1 MPSAATADARLA
13 EVGTRQYGAF
23 HRDQAVEAGLSR
35 RQLDGRIASGRV
47 QRRDHN
53 VYVFAGVPPSPEQA
67 LIVAVLASGGAASHR
82 SAAWLEDLISGHPP
96 RPEITIPSNR
106 NYRAP
111 GVVVRRQQDVGP
123 EHLTVVRGI
132 RCTDVKETLL
142 SLGIAVPQAL
152 HERALDRALH
162 RGLVE
167 YGDLVSYYFTKARQ
181 GRDGCGKLHELFCL
195 RDPEMPPAA
204 SDLETLLMR
213 VIRDHGLPIPERQVP
228 VTIGERHVRF
238 DLAYPGPMIALEGD
252 GFGIH
257 TLRGMFETDRS
268 RHNAVTLAGWLTV
281 HFTWR
286 MIIHDPAYI
295 VATIAEAL
303 RSRDFSW

>member
-1 MPSAATADARLA
+1 MRTTTHADDVLA
-13 EVGTRQYGAF
+13 EIGAGQYGAF
-23 HRDQAVEAGLSR
+23 HRGQALDVGLTR
-35 RQLDGRIASGRV
+35 RQLDGRIAAGRV
-47 QRRDHN
+47 LRRDHN

-67 LIVAVLASGGAASHR
+67 LMVAVLASGGAASHR

-96 RPEITIPSNR
+96 RPEITIPPNR
-106 NYRAP
+106 NYRAA
-111 GVVVRRQQDVGP
+111 GLVVRRQQDVGP
-123 EHLTVVRGI
+123 ENLTVVRGI

-152 HERALDRALH
+152 HERALDRALN

-167 YGDLVSYYFTKARQ
+167 YDDLVSYYFTKARQ

-286 MIIHDPAYI
+286 MIVHDPAYI
-295 VATIAEAL
+295 VATVTAAL

>member
-167 YGDLVSYYFTKARQ
+167 YDDLVSYYFTTARQ